1 MRHHCPV
8 CGNKVEMHITYEGQ
22 IILFNKEGNFH
33 SCAKDARRSGAVHKG
48 RSLSK
53 KKGG

>member
-8 CGNKVEMHITYEGQ
+8 CGTKVEMQ
-22 IILFNKEGNFH
+22 INYKGKIVLFNKEGNFH
-33 SCAKDARRSGAVHKG
+33 SCAKDKTK
-48 RSLSK
+48 LK